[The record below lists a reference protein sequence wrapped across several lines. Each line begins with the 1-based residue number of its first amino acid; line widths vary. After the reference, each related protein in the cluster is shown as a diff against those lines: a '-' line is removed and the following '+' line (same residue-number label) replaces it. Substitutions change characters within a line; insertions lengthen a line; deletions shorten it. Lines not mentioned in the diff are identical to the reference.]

1 MGLGIL
7 SRSIGEVAA
16 DAAATASAAQATAA
30 LNAKYPWH
38 VFSRDTLALQT
49 ATNEALQAAG
59 YCPIPSTGI
68 LDGSLCGARALL
80 TNHSR
85 EFFGTDMLF
94 AKPPA
99 CNDPAHDSELSLPTA
114 GCFKPTPLKPGQ
126 PIGTK
131 VTRDEWILIGGAAS
145 LLIAGVIALK
155 SGAKRA

>member
-7 SRSIGEVAA
+7 SRSLGEVAA
-16 DAAATASAAQATAA
+16 DAAATAAPALTEAQ

-38 VFSRDTLALQT
+38 VFSRDTLTLQT
-49 ATNEALQAAG
+49 ATNQALQAAG

-85 EFFGTDMLF
+85 EFFGADMLF

-99 CNDPAHDSELSLPTA
+99 CNDPAHDKELSLPAA
-114 GCFKPTPLKPGQ
+114 GCFKPTPLQPGQ
-126 PIGTK
+126 AIGSKLTS
-131 VTRDEWILIGGAAS
+131 DEWILIGGAVS
-145 LLIAGVIALK
+145 LLLAGVIAMK

>member
-7 SRSIGEVAA
+7 SRSVGEVAA
-16 DAAATASAAQATAA
+16 DAAATATAAQNVAA

-38 VFSRDTLALQT
+38 VFSRDTLELQQ
-49 ATNEALQAAG
+49 ATNQSLQAAG

-99 CNDPAHDSELSLPTA
+99 CNDPAHDSELSLPAA
-114 GCFKPTPLKPGQ
+114 GCFKPTPLQPGQ

-131 VTRDEWILIGGAAS
+131 LTRQDWILIGGAVS
-145 LLIAGVIALK
+145 LMVAGVIALK
-155 SGAKRA
+155 SGASRA

>member
-1 MGLGIL
+1 MSLGIL
-7 SRSIGEVAA
+7 GKGMGAVVSVDE
-16 DAAATASAAQATAA
+16 AAAAQERAR

-38 VFSRDTLALQT
+38 VFSHDTLELQA
-49 ATNEALQAAG
+49 ATNQALQAAG

-99 CNDPAHDSELSLPTA
+99 CNDPAHDNELSLPMA

-131 VTRDEWILIGGAAS
+131 LTREHWILIGGAAS
-145 LLIAGVIALK
+145 LLLAGVLALK
-155 SGAKRA
+155 SSGAKGA